1 MEVNPSS
8 ASDGGLGSAQGKT
21 GLNNN
26 FKLVKQAEA
35 ANRASLKNLAPHDD
49 SLRDFTGGY
58 SQDMGSEIGMIKVN
72 TADSAKLNIVEMGG
86 KGGLVDEVL

>member
-8 ASDGGLGSAQGKT
+8 AYDGGLDSSVKDKT

-35 ANRASLKNLAPHDD
+35 ANRASLKNLAPHAD
-49 SLRDFTGGY
+49 SVREFGGSY
-58 SQDMGSEIGMIKVN
+58 DMGSEVGMVKVN
-72 TADSAKLNIVEMGG
+72 TADSAKMNIQSHAG
-86 KGGLVDEVL
+86 KGGLVDEVI

>member
-26 FKLVKQAEA
+26 FKLVKQYEA
-35 ANRASLKNLAPHDD
+35 ANRASLKNLAPHADAV
-49 SLRDFTGGY
+49 REFGGKY
-58 SQDMGSEIGMIKVN
+58 DMGSEIGMIKVN
-72 TADSAKLNIVEMGG
+72 TADSARLNIVEMGG
-86 KGGLVDEVL
+86 KGGLIDEVF